1 MNERDGMEQ
10 NWKSRWNGMGR
21 KKEGTEWNENKHW
34 MKNGIEWKSRRNI
47 TKRKMEWN
55 DDDDKM
61 ELNTKKDGI
70 NKKRKRWWK
79 KKKKDGME
87 WKERWMGSKRLNEI

>member
-1 MNERDGMEQ
+1 
-10 NWKSRWNGMGR
+10 
-21 KKEGTEWNENKHW
+21 
-34 MKNGIEWKSRRNI
+34 
-47 TKRKMEWN
+47 MEWN